1 MQIKLVLPKDW
12 NVGSGPEGITV
23 ALPITPSRHH
33 TIESLTIYGAGD
45 LSRIFFPRS
54 FTIFTNL
61 RYLNLE
67 VYSLVYPVD
76 PRVTPPLPRLETIIF
91 TYSDGIQSMDDW
103 LIACPKLTTVGLW
116 YTYPA
121 LPTLKVLARGKI
133 QCLEI
138 LLRIRIA
145 PVRIT
150 APSLA
155 WISSCGSLRRLR
167 ISSDIFKH
175 TSGRIPIDLE
185 ELRVE
190 MIESPYP
197 SVEDWRRSD
206 SWAIDAGQRAHIIAV
221 GYQVKIHLEYPTTSW
236 SGATPRPENKKSS
249 ILQRMSR
256 SGRKLLSS

>member
-1 MQIKLVLPKDW
+1 M
-12 NVGSGPEGITV
+12 E
-23 ALPITPSRHH
+23 
-33 TIESLTIYGAGD
+33 AGD